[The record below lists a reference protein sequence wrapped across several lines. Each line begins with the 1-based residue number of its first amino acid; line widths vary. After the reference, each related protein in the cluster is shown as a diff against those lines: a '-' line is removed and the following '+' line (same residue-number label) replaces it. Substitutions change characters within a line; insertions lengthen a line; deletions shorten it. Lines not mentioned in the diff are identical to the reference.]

1 MLVAFE
7 ASGIGRSLF
16 PMAGILEMKLRTFLI
31 LFILSFIALTIMND
45 YITLGL
51 MDLNA
56 ENEKLQQ
63 ERHKALSVAEDL
75 LVSNQYTTRFSR
87 AYIATGD
94 MKRREY
100 YQDIL
105 DIIEGKIAAPANFT
119 DDYWDQ
125 VAGNLLPP
133 PERSTEGGK
142 PIEDVFLS
150 LDITNAEF
158 NKLKE
163 AKSKLFELSNTEIK
177 AMNMAQQYYVAAS
190 QKGGGRQTQS
200 DLQAATKLVYTT
212 EYNVGNAIVA
222 HELSAF
228 KAMIANRYN
237 EKLSSIA
244 KRYDEFMRL
253 NMALS
258 AGLYSMIFLSSLY
271 LYFRIQRRGT
281 EAIFTLNKISNGD
294 LSARSKTKGSDEIG
308 HLASLVNWAGSN
320 LQAKMSELEDK
331 IANTEVLM
339 DELKRERDRSDKLLH
354 NILPS
359 AIAERLSNG
368 EGAIAEVYPEVTV
381 LFADIVGFTELSEKL
396 GPSET
401 VNMLNL
407 LFGQFDELADKF
419 GVEKIKTIGDCY
431 MVVAGVPNR
440 DPLHCQHIAA
450 FAMEALNCANS
461 LARDTPY
468 DVHLRIGI
476 HTGTVAAG
484 VVGKK
489 KFSYDLWGDVV
500 NVASRFESSSE
511 HNRIHVSEAVK
522 FRLSDD
528 FLFLDGGEVKL
539 KGKGALRSFYLLGK
553 KENMPEILEFKKA

>member
-1 MLVAFE
+1 
-7 ASGIGRSLF
+7 
-16 PMAGILEMKLRTFLI
+16 MKLRTFLI
-31 LFILSFIALTIMND
+31 LFILSSIALTMMND

-51 MDLNA
+51 KDLNI
-56 ENEKLQQ
+56 ENEKTEQ
-63 ERHKALSVAEDL
+63 ERQRALGVSEDL
-75 LVSNQYTTRFSR
+75 LVANQYTTRFAR
-87 AYIATGD
+87 AYVATGLLV
-94 MKRREY
+94 RREF

-105 DIIEGKIAAPANFT
+105 DILDGKMAAPVNYD

-125 VAGNLLPP
+125 VAGDLIPP
-133 PERSTEGGK
+133 PAHTTEGGK
-142 PIEDVFLS
+142 SIEDIFLS
-150 LDITNAEF
+150 LNITNAEF

-163 AKSKLFELSNTEIK
+163 AKSKIYELSKTEIK
-177 AMNMAQQYYVAAS
+177 AMNMAQAYYAGIS
-190 QKGGGRQTQS
+190 QKSAGKQGKAE
-200 DLQAATKLVYTT
+200 LQAATNLVNSI
-212 EYNVGNAIVA
+212 EYNVGNAEIA
-222 HELSAF
+222 RELSAF
-228 KAMIANRYN
+228 KGMIKNRYAD
-237 EKLSSIA
+237 KISDIS
-244 KRYDEFMRL
+244 KRYNDFMRL
-253 NMALS
+253 NVALS
-258 AGLYSMIFLSSLY
+258 AGLYTMILLSALY

-281 EAIFTLNKISNGD
+281 EAISTLHKISDGE
-294 LSARSKTKGSDEIG
+294 LSARSRTSGSDEIG

-331 IANTEVLM
+331 IANTELLM

-368 EGAIAEVYPEVTV
+368 EAAIAEVYPEVTV

-407 LFGQFDELADKF
+407 LFGQFDELADKC

-450 FAMEALNCANS
+450 FALEALNYAHT
-461 LARDTPY
+461 LAKDSPY
-468 DVHLRIGI
+468 DVRLRIGI

-489 KFSYDLWGDVV
+489 RFSYDLWGDVV
-500 NVASRFESSSE
+500 NVASRFETASE

-539 KGKGALRSFYLLGK
+539 KGKGAVRSFYLLGK
-553 KENMPEILEFKKA
+553 KENMPDVLEFRKA